1 MGDCISC
8 LISDWEH
15 YEPEALT
22 IWQKDATKRERV
34 STSACLRK
42 WNRGST
48 SHSIF
53 NRESRKPFFSGFK
66 PFLLTSLS
74 SSINIDPPALLYQRS
89 QSSSWVPD
97 PFYRFG
103 IVLHPVC
110 DWSAY
115 RRPLHILANSPC
127 WSFLET
133 ESRLDPLIQ
142 GSTALK
148 YFYISFLCL
157 HLLEA
162 NTSSKLAF

>member
-1 MGDCISC
+1 M
-8 LISDWEH
+8 
-15 YEPEALT
+15 PPTNA
-22 IWQKDATKRERV
+22 
-34 STSACLRK
+34 
-42 WNRGST
+42 
-48 SHSIF
+48 
-53 NRESRKPFFSGFK
+53 
-66 PFLLTSLS
+66 SLS
-74 SSINIDPPALLYQRS
+74 DIYPCPTWLTAHHFQRPTSGGKTGPTHTSSIEGKCHGPLTTRLRLRHWHKVHLTCHAHSFDPRLYQRS

-127 WSFLET
+127 WSFRET

-162 NTSSKLAF
+162 NTSSKFAF